1 MTPWAPWTTQPAR
14 PLCPWGFSR
23 QEYWSGFPCLSP
35 EDLPNPGIKPR
46 LPTLWVQSLKPLY
59 LFIIFI
65 SIALGDWPRKTLV
78 WFMSENVLPVFF
90 SRSFIMSCVI
100 FKSLSHFEFL
110 CMMWGS
116 VLTSVIYMQLSS
128 FPNTTFSCC
137 IFLLTL
143 SKINSVGVYPGLSI
157 LFHWSSFLFL
167 HQYRTVWITIF
178 VTLS

>member
-35 EDLPNPGIKPR
+35 EDLPNPGNKPRSPAMQADSLPSEPAGKPIPRLGIKPR

-78 WFMSENVLPVFF
+78 WFMSENVLPMFS
-90 SRSFIMSCVI
+90 SRSFMASCLRFR
-100 FKSLSHFEFL
+100 FKSFNIFWVYFWVWCEEVWSPSL
-110 CMMWGS
+110 
-116 VLTSVIYMQLSS
+116 IYMQLSN
-128 FPNTTFSCC
+128 FPTESNMTEAT
-137 IFLLTL
+137 
-143 SKINSVGVYPGLSI
+143 
-157 LFHWSSFLFL
+157 
-167 HQYRTVWITIF
+167 
-178 VTLS
+178 